1 MYDRILKRPMFRI
14 GGQAGQGT
22 GIMSHVEPK
31 PRYAIGG
38 RIMAQGGYDPR
49 GTYFGYGADPRGT
62 YFGPSSTGPVSETP
76 AMFDPYATTG
86 AATEAE
92 KVSAFENSYEK
103 MRQRRIKDLEKLRKF
118 GSMGKASEVL
128 GGISGY
134 LGLGAWGPSALAIAP
149 FYGMANAAPL
159 TGEEKTKQ
167 DEAEKLQQQY
177 FGKGRRDIM
186 ADIQAGRKTEAVS
199 PYKDMYGMEINK
211 KPANYKETT
220 PAGSLLA
227 YKNLTSPG
235 TITAAIDENGNLID
249 RSTGELLDREP
260 GQTDKTTSVQPK
272 PAPKDPKEQIRE
284 EADFIRDLIKD
295 EDMTKAEAAFV
306 LARALATPGGIGEK
320 VKAANELLIPIA
332 KEKSKTKKDVTLEA
346 YKNYKEKQL
355 EEIKAGKLSDW
366 GKAVKEAAENAK
378 LAGDKRPIA
387 EIIRE
392 FNDIKFGEE
401 KYMDKIL
408 AGKLQN
414 DVITIDNKI
423 RSNEEY
429 ELKIANKEKVTKDE
443 KETYEKN
450 KRAIEK
456 FKSTN
461 PELFKKIAPGYVGA
475 KDGGRIG
482 FAYGSPEP
490 GQQTQIEST
499 TLNEGNTETQL
510 KPVVKLSYQELRA
523 RLPKEI
529 SDNIVLLLSNSD
541 QALQDFA
548 YIATQQDINDFNV
561 KYGVNLVLPSNK

>member
-92 KVSAFENSYEK
+92 KVSAFESSYEK
-103 MRQRRIKDLEKLRKF
+103 ARQQKLETLEKIRKY
-118 GSMGKASEVL
+118 GPKAVAAAEAAAGAAAGYTGIL
-128 GGISGY
+128 GPAAVG
-134 LGLGAWGPSALAIAP
+134 LGLG
-149 FYGMANAAPL
+149 YGKRRL
-159 TGEEKTKQ
+159 TDYLISDIEKRK
-167 DEAEKLQQQY
+167 
-177 FGKGRRDIM
+177 
-186 ADIQAGRKTEAVS
+186 AGIDGT
-199 PYKDMYGMEINK
+199 
-211 KPANYKETT
+211 KPANYKETN

-235 TITAAIDENGNLID
+235 TITTAIDENGNLID
-249 RSTGELLDREP
+249 RSTGQLLDREP
-260 GQTDKTTSVQPK
+260 GQTDKTTVPSK
-272 PAPKDPKEQIRE
+272 PVPKDPKQQIKE
-284 EADFIRDLIKD
+284 EADFIRDLVKD
-295 EDMTKAEAAFV
+295 EDMTTAEAAFV
-306 LARALATPGGIGEK
+306 VARALATPGGIGEK
-320 VKAANELLIPIA
+320 VKAANELLIPMA
-332 KEKSKTKKDVTLEA
+332 KEKSKTKKDITLEA
-346 YKNYKEKQL
+346 YKAYKDKQL

-366 GKAVKEAAENAK
+366 GKAAREAAENAK
-378 LAGDKRPIA
+378 LAGDKRPIE
-387 EIIRE
+387 EIIKE
-392 FNDIKFGEE
+392 YNDLKFGEE
-401 KYMDKIL
+401 KYMDKII
-408 AGKLQN
+408 AGSKINELSIIVGKIKSIRQIEDRIQN
-414 DVITIDNKI
+414 N
-423 RSNEEY
+423 
-429 ELKIANKEKVTKDE
+429 EKVDKDE
-443 KETYEKN
+443 KKLYEKN
-450 KRAIEK
+450 KKEVER
-456 FKSTN
+456 FKLEN
-461 PELFKKIAPGYVGA
+461 PEIFKKYYGA

-490 GQQTQIEST
+490 EQQLQVEST
-499 TLNEGNTETQL
+499 TLDQGNNETQL

>member
-31 PRYAIGG
+31 PRYAVGG
-38 RIMAQGGYDPR
+38 RIMAQGGYNPLQIEYTPR
-49 GTYFGYGADPRGT
+49 SQIGY
-62 YFGPSSTGPVSETP
+62 TP
-76 AMFDPYATTG
+76 AIGYTPQTQSAPGMFDPYATTG
-86 AATEAE
+86 TATEAE

-103 MRQRRIKDLEKLRKF
+103 MRQKRIQDLEKLRKF
-118 GSMGKASEVL
+118 GSMGKASEAL

-159 TGEEKTKQ
+159 TGEEKRKQ

-211 KPANYKETT
+211 NPANYKETN

-235 TITAAIDENGNLID
+235 TITTAIDENGNLID
-249 RSTGELLDREP
+249 RSTGQLLDREP
-260 GQTDKTTSVQPK
+260 GQTDKTTVPSK
-272 PAPKDPKEQIRE
+272 PVPKDPKQQIKE
-284 EADFIRDLIKD
+284 EADFIRDLVKD
-295 EDMTKAEAAFV
+295 EDMTTAEAAFV
-306 LARALATPGGIGEK
+306 VARALATPGGIGEK
-320 VKAANELLIPIA
+320 VKAANELLIPMA
-332 KEKSKTKKDVTLEA
+332 KEKSKTKKDITLEA
-346 YKNYKEKQL
+346 YKAYKDKQL

-366 GKAVKEAAENAK
+366 GKAAREAAENAK
-378 LAGDKRPIA
+378 LAGDKRPIE
-387 EIIRE
+387 EIIKE
-392 FNDIKFGEE
+392 YNDLKFGEE
-401 KYMDKIL
+401 KFMDKII
-408 AGKLQN
+408 AGSKIKELDIIVGKIKSIREVEDRIQN
-414 DVITIDNKI
+414 N
-423 RSNEEY
+423 
-429 ELKIANKEKVTKDE
+429 EKVDKDE
-443 KETYEKN
+443 KKLYEKN
-450 KRAIEK
+450 KKEVER
-456 FKSTN
+456 FKLEN
-461 PELFKKIAPGYVGA
+461 PEIFKKYYGA

-490 GQQTQIEST
+490 EQQPQVEST
-499 TLNEGNTETQL
+499 TLDQGNNETQL

-529 SDNIVLLLSNSD
+529 SDNIILLLSNSD

-561 KYGVNLVLPSNK
+561 KYGVNLILPSNK